1 MAKDLT
7 PYSTGSRLNMGT
19 IDDTY
24 TVLQSDSSKV
34 FMLDDNSAG
43 TVYTITLPVAAALE
57 EGWYCKFVVRAAN
70 PAGDIEIAGG
80 SAIVDITMLDSST
93 GTDNT
98 QHSNS
103 TAGTAKT
110 TVVLHTECTQ
120 GDYVNVFTDGSTYY
134 VEAMSSINDAIDH
147 T

>member
-7 PYSTGSRLNMGT
+7 PYTTGQRLN
-19 IDDTY
+19 IDKIDTTY
-24 TVLQSDSSKV
+24 QVLSSDSSKV
-34 FMLDDNSAG
+34 FMLDG
-43 TVYTITLPVAAALE
+43 GGYTITLPVAAALE
-57 EGWYCKFVVRAAN
+57 EGWYCKFVVRPTN
-70 PAGDIEIAGG
+70 PTGDIVITATT
-80 SAIVDITMLDSST
+80 AIMDITMLDSST

-110 TVVLHTECTQ
+110 TIIFHTECVQ

-134 VEAMSSINDAIDH
+134 VEAMSAVDDAIDH
-147 T
+147 TQQ